1 MSWRGSHELKYI
13 FAGASGSS
21 YLYLPHESCGMMRE
35 TQSDQLCVLAKN
47 LTSWWNTVGLL
58 LWFSCWQT
66 VALLLR
72 TSNELACHV
81 LRLCYFMYI
90 LFFVLTS
97 VCLCGCIAVCLYVF
111 FVIYLYLYVFYKKH
125 SHIQLCLVNIEVF
138 AICIFV
144 IHHFFICRGVKD
156 HFWHIFFHIRS
167 CQGSRQLVMRGM
179 PRGIEAWHF
188 GGEANHHMTLGNI
201 FVLKSLNSKKMW
213 CRI

>member
-1 MSWRGSHELKYI
+1 MSCTAAVLFHVYI
-13 FAGASGSS
+13 VFRINVCVPVW
-21 YLYLPHESCGMMRE
+21 LYCCLP
-35 TQSDQLCVLAKN
+35 V
-47 LTSWWNTVGLL
+47 W
-58 LWFSCWQT
+58 
-66 VALLLR
+66 
-72 TSNELACHV
+72 
-81 LRLCYFMYI
+81 
-90 LFFVLTS
+90 
-97 VCLCGCIAVCLYVF
+97 F
-111 FVIYLYLYVFYKKH
+111 FVIYLYLYMFFKKH

-201 FVLKSLNSKKMW
+201 FLLKSLNSKKM
-213 CRI
+213 